1 MALDAGKAATKT
13 RAIADDFDL
22 IGKADGSAMPRW
34 PGDKVEKPRGE
45 AAWEYHVASALHRLS
60 ETRRNAAIKEAIRA
74 GVMFDHEKTPAAAG
88 TQRVVYAGPIVEI
101 AVKVADGGRAGLFV
115 DGFVADL
122 IKAKVDPK
130 LIERLR
136 AKHRTET
143 RPAHGFTSS
152 LVTR

>member
-1 MALDAGKAATKT
+1 MATTAATAAAKT
-13 RAIADDFDL
+13 DCINGTFRE
-22 IGKADGSAMPRW
+22 IGNGAGSAMPRW
-34 PGDKVEKPRGE
+34 PGDAVEKPRGV
-45 AAWEYHVASALHRLS
+45 AAWEYHVASALLRLA
-60 ETRRNAAIKEAIRA
+60 EKRRDAAIKEAIRA

-143 RPAHGFTSS
+143 RPSHAFTSS